1 MSIKAIAAK
10 IFARSVYKST
20 MKWATNPVESQQK
33 VFMDLIHQARKTQFG
48 IDHNFE

>member
-20 MKWATNPVESQQK
+20 MKWANNPVESQQN
-33 VFMDLIHQARKTQFG
+33 VFIDLIHQARKYA
-48 IDHNFE
+48 IWN